1 MAVLPA
7 SSQVGRAL
15 LSAAAGAKHA
25 VLASEQEFK
34 DRFPDCETGAM
45 PPFGNLY
52 DLRVFADE
60 SLRQDKEIAFNA
72 GSHREL
78 DRMAWED
85 FERLVRPQI
94 NKFAKEEIGSAA
106 A

>member
-1 MAVLPA
+1 MC
-7 SSQVGRAL
+7 
-15 LSAAAGAKHA
+15 
-25 VLASEQEFK
+25 
-34 DRFPDCETGAM
+34 RFANVGAM

-52 DLRVFADE
+52 GLRVFADE

-78 DRMAWED
+78 LRMAWED
-85 FERLVRPQI
+85 FEKLVNPEI
-94 NKFAKEEIGSAA
+94 AKFATGHTGFAA